1 MMRSLALGTFSA
13 FRRPLS
19 TTHGTFSSHPL
30 VEAEHVLLPES
41 LPGSCSPS
49 SCTSLSSRCNHSRVK
64 LVLRC
69 PCELESDFRKS
80 CSSRREGGA
89 GCRPRPTA
97 MTEAMKPLSLTLIV
111 AATPSHGIGRNSTL
125 PWRLSKEMAYFARMT
140 KGEGQELANAVIMGR
155 KSWEGIP
162 SKFRP
167 LPGRVNV
174 VVSRQ
179 QGFDLGSAP
188 HTHLAS
194 SLPSAVDILRS
205 ANSSLNRAF
214 LIGGA
219 QLYNATLEEAAGQ
232 APSSSSSY
240 TVDRVLLTR
249 LFTEYPDCDTFL
261 RDFEADTSADGRRV
275 WRQASHDELRQWA
288 GWDVPEGKQTE
299 QDKAVKGEEKLVEYE
314 YQMWVRN

>member
-1 MMRSLALGTFSA
+1 
-13 FRRPLS
+13 
-19 TTHGTFSSHPL
+19 
-30 VEAEHVLLPES
+30 
-41 LPGSCSPS
+41 
-49 SCTSLSSRCNHSRVK
+49 
-64 LVLRC
+64 
-69 PCELESDFRKS
+69 
-80 CSSRREGGA
+80 
-89 GCRPRPTA
+89 
-97 MTEAMKPLSLTLIV
+97 MTDAMKPVSARVDVFNRSLLTKPFPRQLSLTLIV

-179 QGFDLGSAP
+179 QDFDLCVRPAFSVADLKLTQDSRARSGSAP

-205 ANSSLNRAF
+205 ANSPLNRAF

-219 QLYNATLEEAAGQ
+219 QLYNATLDEAAGQ
-232 APSSSSSY
+232 AASSSSSY

-261 RDFEADTSADGRRV
+261 HDFQSDTSADGRRV

-299 QDKAVKGEEKLVEYE
+299 QDKAVKGEEKLVQYE
-314 YQMWVRN
+314 YQMWVRISM